1 MHLSQWIIIVPDNV
15 RNACARAHTHMH
27 TLHIQRKMGGMEK
40 EGKWGK
46 EGEGS
51 SGVTGGGVKEMDR
64 GYTAVGR

>member
-1 MHLSQWIIIVPDNV
+1 
-15 RNACARAHTHMH
+15 MH
-27 TLHIQRKMGGMEK
+27 TLHIQRKMGGMER

-51 SGVTGGGVKEMDR
+51 SGVTGGGVEEMDR